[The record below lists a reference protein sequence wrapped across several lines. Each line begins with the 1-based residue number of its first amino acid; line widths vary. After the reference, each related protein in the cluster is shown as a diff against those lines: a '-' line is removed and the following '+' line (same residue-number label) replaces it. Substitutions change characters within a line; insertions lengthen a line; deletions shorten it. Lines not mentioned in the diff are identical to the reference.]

1 MLTLTLGH
9 SDLALAAW
17 WEERPAYWGQVF
29 DASTN
34 WFKSLISQSRLKYFF
49 VIEIFFPPVDAR
61 TPTPHEPA
69 TEMEGERNNSVA
81 NLPSASVVSDLPT
94 RL

>member
-1 MLTLTLGH
+1 MLPPGVPVVLTALTLGH

-34 WFKSLISQSRLKYFF
+34 WLKVLPPNHDKNIF
-49 VIEIFFPPVDAR
+49 VIIIFFP
-61 TPTPHEPA
+61 T
-69 TEMEGERNNSVA
+69 S
-81 NLPSASVVSDLPT
+81 
-94 RL
+94 